1 MKKNHGHYFRI
12 IVYGI
17 ISVFI
22 GISFIM
28 QIKRKEEMNLPTTY
42 IEVVADNSEILPV
55 HDDIF
60 DS

>member
-1 MKKNHGHYFRI
+1 
-12 IVYGI
+12 
-17 ISVFI
+17 
-22 GISFIM
+22 M